1 MPELLSLSKFLHIL
15 RTLCLLVPY
24 LPPECRFPASTLITF
39 PSSLAGCIPA
49 AFPAPVPLADP
60 TAPCPARTPA
70 APAEQPSFGLT
81 WAKTSADPQAPL
93 HTARRRSPPS
103 PASRPQPFPATA
115 ISRGDEGREQ
125 REAAGAL
132 RRSNGAILRGR
143 GGGGPGARQGSALR
157 SRQDIAVGY
166 PPVGARRGHGAP
178 RDGVRDG
185 TRTGT

>member
-49 AFPAPVPLADP
+49 AFPAPIPLADP

-81 WAKTSADPQAPL
+81 WAKTSADP
-93 HTARRRSPPS
+93 TSC
-103 PASRPQPFPATA
+103 PAHRKTPVTTLPGLQATA

-132 RRSNGAILRGR
+132 RRGKGAILRGR
-143 GGGGPGARQGSALR
+143 GGGGPGARRGTALR